1 MLSLLMLGIIP
12 GTNIQ
17 ITFEEWLVAMLLFTV
32 AVAVL
37 FTHRR
42 WISQLPHALK
52 SLRQATQSLRA
63 TVRPA

>member
-17 ITFEEWLVAMLLFTV
+17 ISFEAWLVAMLLITFVTL
-32 AVAVL
+32 AI

-42 WISQLPHALK
+42 LISQLLHALK
-52 SLRQATQSLRA
+52 SLRQAAQSSQT

>member
-17 ITFEEWLVAMLLFTV
+17 ISFEAWLVAMLLFTV
-32 AVAVL
+32 AAIAI

-42 WISQLPHALK
+42 WISQLPHMLK
-52 SLRQATQSLRA
+52 SLRQVTQNLRA